1 MSKVKNAIEARFSNI
16 ELSPFKDNEILSL
29 EVNEGISIPFRAK
42 LKFCSKEKLT
52 KAKLKSLLFADLK
65 LTVKQSD
72 AENTVSR
79 NRIFKGIVVSFEDL
93 GIYQQIT
100 ENSQKKFIYAYEL
113 TLMPEIVKL
122 AYKKHSRSFENKK
135 LDEILETVFNDEKLA
150 VDTNK
155 ESNESPLFVD
165 KPSLEGLVLSQA
177 QESDLEFV
185 NSLIRSFGLN
195 FNVIYDRTYNN
206 NKYVFSRGWTVDTG
220 EKVYESKVQFQ
231 GNDLGQDVS
240 SNVIEANYFDGQDSF
255 ASHFIY
261 DLKSDGSA
269 DFESVL
275 NGDTTPKLSS
285 NLDNYLFLGN
295 LSDKRKSEL
304 RSYYEDA
311 SYCLNKSLSEKVI
324 VKVSDLV
331 YTPGSKFTLKQY
343 SEDEKFIIV
352 RDALTLKVKNTDYN
366 NPEYELTQTCLGFL
380 VKTNDEKR
388 KLLGSVVDVARIS
401 HSSGLSDCVLVP
413 VENTKGAA
421 VALSQSNVNTLP
433 KVNDSFFVVGTVCD
447 KDGKTANYTV
457 KKEAKEGEKEK
468 EETVYIEN
476 TILPVSG
483 GSIPRKFY
491 LKVSDADGTNSSDS
505 SSNSS
510 SNGSSDRNTPVV
522 VDYLSQVSGNTSNY
536 ISSFPR
542 VGQKVAA
549 IKVGNSYIFYAY
561 LPQEDDIDVIDE
573 KLQKSNLSGA
583 SFIDYKNSKES
594 YADFDIGVKGLDFKH
609 FDSIEDKFRYLI
621 LNDDV
626 DNFMC
631 GVSIRRNDLTIYE
644 NFNDKKTTIKQLYPN
659 ELNISLAAKCL
670 SLPNELKQTRNNYK
684 AALKEGKAVN
694 DSDEKKNLENV
705 YKDLTAAAE
714 KLMHIISKTDVTK
727 DAEDKLK
734 GILSTSQSTLNSDG
748 DLKLAA
754 KNDLEIDAKN
764 LTLRVKGNINIS
776 ADGTINLISEK
787 KVAVNTGSA
796 LFEVSPRS
804 INSKI
809 RRVWKCDLP
818 YDSNISVSN
827 TGVSM
832 TGMSTSMSGLLSS
845 SLKDG
850 FGGKVSIAS
859 GSATLSGTPVTITTP
874 KKRAV
879 AFNIANL
886 SSNILGLLNFA
897 TTYSNKKGA
906 KVSVAAIQK
915 GTSSSL
921 KIVEDV
927 FKKIEDRDQ
936 YKNQEID
943 GLSFFCSCVTDA
955 VDILQAAYDLVEAI
969 VLASLDENGK
979 AKKSYITRNRSNF
992 YMSPQDCVKNSMF
1005 YFKGIFAMIPA
1016 VAAMTAII
1024 RDGKKSTVKVLSDK
1038 IKVNTNEFDNQS
1050 LKNSFKNS
1058 VVNGSALP
1066 SQPPVGGNQPNQNI
1080 NNINNNQQISNAQV
1094 ANNSQSGSNPSSA
1107 NNPPS
1112 GGNPPANGNASQ
1124 ANNPNGNANP

>member
-1 MSKVKNAIEARFSNI
+1 MSKVKNAVEARFSNI
-16 ELSPFKDNEILSL
+16 ELTPFKDNEILSL
-29 EVNEGISIPFRAK
+29 EVNEGVSIPFRAK

-52 KAKLKSLLFADLK
+52 KDKLKALLLSDLK

-79 NRIFKGIVVSFEDL
+79 DRIYKGIVVSYQDL

-113 TLMPEIVKL
+113 TLMPELVKL
-122 AYKKHSRSFENKK
+122 AYKKHSRSFENKN
-135 LDEILETVFNDEKLA
+135 LDEVLQTVFKDEKLA
-150 VDTNK
+150 VETNK
-155 ESNESPLFVD
+155 ESNESPLFVE
-165 KPSLEGLVLSQA
+165 KTVLEGLVLSQA

-185 NSLIRSFGLN
+185 NSLIRAFGLN
-195 FNVIYDRTYNN
+195 FNVVYDRTRNN
-206 NKYVFSRGWTVDTG
+206 NKYVFSRGLTVDSG
-220 EKVYESKVQFQ
+220 EKVYERKVQFQ

-240 SNVIEANYFDGQDSF
+240 STVIEANYFDGQDSF

-261 DLKSDGSA
+261 DLKSDGRV

-304 RSYYEDA
+304 RSYYEEA
-311 SYCLNKSLSEKVI
+311 SYCLNKSLSEKVL

-331 YTPGSKFTLKQY
+331 YTPGAKFTLKQY

-401 HSSGLSDCVLVP
+401 HNSSLSDCVLVP
-413 VENTKGAA
+413 VENSHGTAIALTDANARA
-421 VALSQSNVNTLP
+421 VTQVNSSN
-433 KVNDSFFVVGTVCD
+433 FIVGTVCD
-447 KDGKTANYTV
+447 KDGKTENYKV
-457 KKEAKEGEKEK
+457 KKEAKKGEEAK

-476 TILPVSG
+476 TISPVSG

-491 LKVSDADGTNSSDS
+491 IKVSDADT
-505 SSNSS
+505 
-510 SNGSSDRNTPVV
+510 GSSESSENNTPVV
-522 VDYLSQVSGNTSNY
+522 VEYLSQVSGNISNY

-542 VGQKVAA
+542 VGQRVVALKVN
-549 IKVGNSYIFYAY
+549 NSYLFYAY

-573 KLQKSNLSGA
+573 KLQKSNLSGV
-583 SFIDYKNSKES
+583 SFIDYKDSKEN
-594 YADFDIGVKGLDFKH
+594 YADFDIGLKGLDFNH
-609 FDSIEDKFRYLI
+609 FDSIQDKFRYLI

-626 DNFMC
+626 DNFMY
-631 GVSIRRNDLTIYE
+631 GVSIRKNDLSIYE
-644 NFNDKKTTIKQLYPN
+644 DFNDKGTTVAQLYPKSSA
-659 ELNISLAAKCL
+659 IQIAAKCL
-670 SLPNELKQTRNNYK
+670 SLPKELKQTRNNYR
-684 AALKEGKAVN
+684 AVLKEGKDVTA
-694 DSDEKKNLENV
+694 SDEKINLENV
-705 YKDLTAAAE
+705 YKDLTAVAE
-714 KLMHIISKTDVTK
+714 KLMLIISKAERTK
-727 DAEDKLK
+727 DAEDILK
-734 GILSTSQSTLNSDG
+734 GIFSTSHSTLNSDG

-754 KNDLEIDAKN
+754 KNNLEIDAKN
-764 LTLRVKGNINIS
+764 LTLRVKGSINIS
-776 ADGTINLISEK
+776 ADGAINLISEK
-787 KVAVNTGSA
+787 KVSVNTGSA
-796 LFEVSPRS
+796 VFEVSPRS

-818 YDSNISVSN
+818 YDSNINVSN

-832 TGMSTSMSGLLSS
+832 TGMTTSMSGLLSS

-859 GSATLSGTPVTITTP
+859 GSATLSGIPVTITTP

-879 AFNIANL
+879 KFNIANL

-915 GTSSSL
+915 LTSTPL

-927 FKKIEDRDQ
+927 YKKIEDRDQ
-936 YKNQEID
+936 YRNQEID

-969 VLASLDENGK
+969 VLASLDENGN
-979 AKKSYITRNRSNF
+979 AKKNYITRNRSNF

-1005 YFKGIFAMIPA
+1005 YLKGIAAMVPA
-1016 VAAMTAII
+1016 VAASISI
-1024 RDGKKSTVKVLSDK
+1024 LRDGKKSTVKVLSDR
-1038 IKVNTNEFDNQS
+1038 IKVNTSEFDNQS

-1058 VVNGSALP
+1058 VVNGAALP
-1066 SQPPVGGNQPNQNI
+1066 SQPPVGGNQPNQSLQQI
-1080 NNINNNQQISNAQV
+1080 GNNQQIANAQPV
-1094 ANNSQSGSNPSSA
+1094 SNNQAGGSNPPA
-1107 NNPPS
+1107 
-1112 GGNPPANGNASQ
+1112 GGNPPAN
-1124 ANNPNGNANP
+1124 P